1 MFRHILI
8 PIDGSEQGAETLR
21 AAAGIAQRTGAQ
33 LVALHVEPG
42 ITPPEEA
49 TAEADTEAR
58 IRREVGDLRA
68 NDIRIKVIFGRGRP
82 QDAILTAIWEQHPS
96 FVMLTPHQR
105 HGLEALRQPSTTH
118 ALIGHAHVP
127 LLMWPATM
135 NAEASEQWLKN
146 TDSLVIV
153 PLDGSKLAEQAIPS
167 AQAFAREFGRTLLLF
182 RAIPPVLMP
191 GTGLHVAQF
200 ERQALAAEEHT
211 ALHYLREVRHNI
223 AHTSGV
229 PVDVLVSAGDPSAAI
244 LDLTNIHPGSLIV
257 MSTHGRGGFARLVL
271 GSITLEVLHRTSVPL
286 LIVPPHQYA
295 FAPAPEAA
303 REQHVVPA
311 PSLELG
317 DA

>member
-8 PIDGSEQGAETLR
+8 PIDGSEQGAEALR

-42 ITPPEEA
+42 ITPAEEA
-49 TAEADTEAR
+49 TAEAETEAR
-58 IRREVGDLRA
+58 IRREIGDLRA
-68 NDIRIKVIFGRGRP
+68 NGIRIKIIFGTGKP
-82 QDAILTAIWEQHPS
+82 QDAILTAIWERHPS
-96 FVMLTPHQR
+96 FVMLAPHELR
-105 HGLEALRQPSTTH
+105 GLEALRHPSTTH

-127 LLMWPATM
+127 LLMWPAAM
-135 NAEASEQWLKN
+135 NAETSEQWLKN

-167 AQAFAREFGRTLLLF
+167 AEAFAREFGRTLLLF
-182 RAIPPVLMP
+182 RTIPPVLMP
-191 GTGLHVAQF
+191 GTGLHGAQF

-211 ALHYLREVRHNI
+211 ALHYLREVRHRV

-229 PVDVLVSAGDPSAAI
+229 SAEILVSAGDPSAAI
-244 LDLTNIHPGSLIV
+244 LDLTKIHPGSLIV
-257 MSTHGRGGFARLVL
+257 MSTHGRGGFARLLL
-271 GSITLEVLHRTSVPL
+271 GSVTLEVLHQTPVPL

-303 REQHVVPA
+303 REHDVVPA